1 MRLKLTLLR
10 DDADPC
16 DIVVTTDSTATV
28 EDVAREV
35 HDADPRQLTAAPD
48 EQVLSLAVAPPTQE
62 ELLPLPFDV
71 KIGDAAL
78 GSGYTA
84 KVVSVGT
91 NRDRRSVSRTADAV
105 AVLRVVS
112 GPDAGAEFPVHRGA
126 MTIG

>member
-62 ELLPLPFDV
+62 GCF
-71 KIGDAAL
+71 AAVRRQDRRRRP
-78 GSGYTA
+78 G
-84 KVVSVGT
+84 VGLHRQGRVGRHGT
-91 NRDRRSVSRTADAV
+91 GDRRSVADGGCGGRA
-105 AVLRVVS
+105 AGRFCARRGCRVS
-112 GPDAGAEFPVHRGA
+112 CAPARW
-126 MTIG
+126 